1 MLFSKLFGTKS
12 EREMKK
18 LAPVISQINQ
28 KYESLSTKSQNDLL
42 NKTVELKEFV
52 IKTRLDKEKSLS
64 RLEKHKYI
72 SYYNSDYKLTDKQKN
87 MMMRAD
93 LADEHKQI
101 GLLKSQL
108 SFYQEGI
115 QTLDKMGWA
124 AKIRVDIDR

>member
-42 NKTVELKEFV
+42 NKTTELKEFV

-64 RLEKHKYI
+64 E
-72 SYYNSDYKLTDKQKN
+72 SMDK
-87 MMMRAD
+87 
-93 LADEHKQI
+93 KQRQSEI
-101 GLLKSQL
+101 LKAEQGALGLIMVEAL
-108 SFYQEGI
+108 SLI
-115 QTLDKMGWA
+115 H
-124 AKIRVDIDR
+124 I